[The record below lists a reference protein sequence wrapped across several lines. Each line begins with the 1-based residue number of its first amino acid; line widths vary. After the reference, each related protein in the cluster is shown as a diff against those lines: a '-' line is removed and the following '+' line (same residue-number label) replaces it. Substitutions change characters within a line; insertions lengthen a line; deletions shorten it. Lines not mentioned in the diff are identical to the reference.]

1 MQSLWKPFPSKK
13 GKKTAGSYEGNA
25 GQLLDYG
32 NTHTSPR
39 ALRAL
44 RVNKEVNLAHKKGQV
59 ATLPE
64 IQARHN
70 FTEEAAQSFLRSVQ
84 RAMRSKAGSKLP
96 AGVTRPAPAPTLI
109 SNPAPVPAQA
119 LGLELITHEGPAA
132 ALRERLQAIRARY
145 GDEIRVRGE
154 QTAAREGFVYL
165 VTHPCFEG
173 WVKAGMTI
181 DYELRMAA
189 YNRLVS

>member
-1 MQSLWKPFPSKK
+1 MQSIWKPIRPKK
-13 GKKTAGSYEGNA
+13 RKKTAGSYEGNA

-39 ALRAL
+39 ALRTL
-44 RVNKEVNLAHKKGQV
+44 RVNAKVNLAHKKGRV

-84 RAMRSKAGSKLP
+84 RVMRGKAASKLP
-96 AGVTRPAPAPTLI
+96 AGGKRPTTAPTRI
-109 SNPAPVPAQA
+109 SNPAPAPAQA
-119 LGLELITHEGPAA
+119 PILEVIAQAGPAV
-132 ALRERLQAIRARY
+132 ALRERLQDIRARY

-154 QTAAREGFVYL
+154 QTSTREEFIYL
-165 VTHPCFEG
+165 VTHPCFRG

-181 DYELRMAA
+181 DLAPEKRTP
-189 YNRLVS
+189 